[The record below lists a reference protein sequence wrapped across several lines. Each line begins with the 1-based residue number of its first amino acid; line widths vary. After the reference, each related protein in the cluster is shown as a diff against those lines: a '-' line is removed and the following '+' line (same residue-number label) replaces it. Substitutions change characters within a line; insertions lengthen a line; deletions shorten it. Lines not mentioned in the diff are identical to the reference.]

1 MKIYIN
7 RVFNSIFNKDSNH
20 TIPRKYHLI
29 FWVGYFLLN
38 FVRWGSYYQDYWY
51 SFKSNLVTVS
61 IGAVLVYVNIYF
73 LFPKF
78 ILNKKY
84 ASYMLYFIITLSI
97 FYVVR
102 TELIYLLI
110 NENVWP
116 ESDTPQN
123 AYSFNHVIVVYM
135 IGIHDVALVTTLKLT
150 SDWIFER
157 KRTEKLKEVQ
167 MRTEL
172 NLLKSQI
179 QPHFFFNTLN
189 SLYALAISKSE
200 DTPRV
205 ILKLS
210 DMMQYALYEVKG
222 SKVELL
228 KEINQ
233 INNYIDIE
241 KMRFN
246 DRVESDMNITGNID
260 DVEIPPLLFLSFV
273 ENSFKHGLKEVD
285 KIKINICFEITEDN
299 YLEFKLANNFN
310 PNTQQGEKQG
320 IGIMNSKRRLTLLY
334 DNDFI
339 LETKIEEDIY
349 TLFLKIPMI

>member
-1 MKIYIN
+1 ML
-7 RVFNSIFNKDSNH
+7 NSIFKEGSSH
-20 TIPRKYHLI
+20 TIPRKYHI
-29 FWVGYFLLN
+29 AFWIGYFTLN
-38 FVRWGSYYQDYWY
+38 FIRWGSYYQDYWY
-51 SFKSNLVTVS
+51 SFKSNLLTVS
-61 IGAVLVYVNIYF
+61 IGVVLVYVNIYF

-84 ASYMLYFIITLSI
+84 TSYIFYFFITLSI

-102 TELIYLLI
+102 TELIYALI

-116 ESDTPQN
+116 ESDTPQK
-123 AYSFNHVIVVYM
+123 AYSFNHIIVVFM
-135 IGIHDVALVTTLKLT
+135 IGIYDVALVTTLKLT
-150 SDWIFER
+150 TDWIFER
-157 KRTEKLKEVQ
+157 KRTERLKEVQ

-189 SLYALAISKSE
+189 SLYALAINKSE

-210 DMMQYALYEVKG
+210 DMMQYALYEVKD

-228 KEINQ
+228 KEINH

-246 DRVESDMNITGNID
+246 DRIESNMNITGNID

-273 ENSFKHGLKEVD
+273 ENCFKHGLKGVE
-285 KIKINICFEITEDN
+285 KINIDISFEITKKND
-299 YLEFKLANNFN
+299 LEFRLINNFN
-310 PNTQQGEKQG
+310 ADAEEEENHG
-320 IGIMNSKRRLTLLY
+320 IGIMNSQRRLTLLY

-339 LETKIEEDIY
+339 LETHVENNTY
-349 TLFLKIPMI
+349 NLFLKIPVL

>member
-1 MKIYIN
+1 MFK
-7 RVFNSIFNKDSNH
+7 SIFKENSNH
-20 TIPRKYHLI
+20 TIPRKYHI
-29 FWVGYFLLN
+29 AFWVGYFMLN
-38 FVRWGSYYQDYWY
+38 FIRWGSYYQDYWY
-51 SFKSNLVTVS
+51 SFKSNLLTVS
-61 IGAVLVYVNIYF
+61 IGAILVYVNIYF

-84 ASYMLYFIITLSI
+84 ASYIVYFFITLSI

-102 TELIYLLI
+102 TELIYALI

-116 ESDTPQN
+116 ESDTPQK
-123 AYSFNHVIVVYM
+123 AYSFNHIIVVFM
-135 IGIHDVALVTTLKLT
+135 IGIYDVALVTMLKLT

-157 KRTEKLKEVQ
+157 KRTERLKEVQ

-189 SLYALAISKSE
+189 SLYALAIDKSE

-222 SKVELL
+222 SKVGLL
-228 KEINQ
+228 KEINH

-246 DRVESDMNITGNID
+246 DRIESDMNITGNID

-273 ENSFKHGLKEVD
+273 ENCFKHGLKGVD
-285 KIKINICFEITEDN
+285 KISINICFEITKDN

-310 PNTQQGEKQG
+310 SNDTDQEKNHG

-334 DNDFI
+334 DNDFV
-339 LETKIEEDIY
+339 LNTKIQDNTY
-349 TLFLKIPMI
+349 NLFLKIPVL